1 MTNETISRMVGIF
14 LGAALVI
21 AGLAAFGSQTVVV
34 QQHPEV
40 RTSVAFRLA
49 PQG

>member
-1 MTNETISRMVGIF
+1 MTNETISRLVGVF
-14 LGAALVI
+14 LGAALII
-21 AGLAAFGSQTVVV
+21 AGFAAFGSRTVAV
-34 QQHPEV
+34 QHPEV